1 VFIIDDL
8 IFWGVASGTVAYGVS
23 EFRNGFKRTKAL
35 YGRVT
40 GAYDRAINGPPTPA
54 KKVEMLLLGY
64 ASRVDGVRSGLS
76 TLVANH
82 QQSVR
87 ISAEQQDAARQA
99 RELADQALKNGDED
113 TAEQAM
119 TVAVNAD
126 ERAEL
131 YRENAVRYQELAKT
145 MEEELAYAEAD
156 LDMAQTSADTVRVH
170 AEIAEMNRQLYEIIS
185 DVSKDSGGWSVQG
198 QLKQLVESTERDAIA
213 SSVKVDLARGSH
225 AGGARRLKL
234 ALRDD
239 RVSKGLEEARDRLE
253 LPALAAPKGEEED
266 AEPDDGDHP
275 DVDSDAVDAESVS
288 EEPGQ
293 ADLREVA
300 ASKS

>member
-1 VFIIDDL
+1 MFIIDDL
-8 IFWGVASGTVAYGVS
+8 IFWGVASGGVAYGVAEYRS
-23 EFRNGFKRTKAL
+23 GFRRTKGL
-35 YGRVT
+35 YRRVV
-40 GAYDRAINGPPTPA
+40 GVYDRAVNGPPTPA
-54 KKVEMLLLGY
+54 KKVEMLLSGY

-82 QQSVR
+82 RQSVK
-87 ISAEQQDAARQA
+87 ISEEQQEAAGQA

-119 TVAVNAD
+119 MVAVNAD

-170 AEIAEMNRQLYEIIS
+170 ADIAEMNKQLYEIIS
-185 DVSKDSGGWSVQG
+185 DVSKDSGGWSMQG

-213 SSVKVDLARGSH
+213 SSVKVDLARGSQ
-225 AGGARRLKL
+225 AGGARHLRL
-234 ALRDD
+234 ALKDN
-239 RVSKGLEEARDRLE
+239 RVKQGLEEARERIG
-253 LPALAAPKGEEED
+253 LAALPEPREEGD
-266 AEPDDGDHP
+266 AEPDDEDHP
-275 DVDSDAVDAESVS
+275 DLDSDAVDAEGVS

-293 ADLREVA
+293 ADLRAVS
-300 ASKS
+300 ASGN